1 MAETNVLERAG
12 SLAAEKL
19 KVIQAPAKE
28 KAEMESKAAI
38 EKEEQEKAKD
48 TNKLAVAEAQAK
60 EDERILTVEDKELS
74 EPELKRKAELLET
87 KKKKDESP
95 DEKIK
100 RVKEDSQR
108 RIDEIKSEMLMKE
121 NQSSER
127 LKKLEAELAELKRP
141 KVEEDAKAVSKREE
155 AERVAKYVEEDK
167 IKSREDRREM
177 TKEDLEEWYLEDP
190 LAATEWIQ
198 ERTARRVEERKALEA
213 NRTKETSKN
222 LADDFVKKQIESRNK
237 LVAKYPGVL
246 PSKEKLAS
254 FAGKTNADINK
265 ALCAENE
272 EFRICS
278 EIVAENPE
286 KYLQSENGPELV
298 MAEMDKRLSKNTGN
312 PGKKVVTL
320 TEEELEAKIQAEA
333 DRRARLDE
341 GITSTKGKRMEESK
355 GQKSESR
362 QRLEVVAKKAGIPME
377 ALDKTI
383 ERRRSI
389 AGASTYEDN
398 N

>member
-28 KAEMESKAAI
+28 KAEAEAKVAAENI
-38 EKEEQEKAKD
+38 EKQKKD
-48 TNKLAVAEAQAK
+48 EGNKLAVAEAQAK

-95 DEKIK
+95 DEKLK
-100 RVKEDSQR
+100 RIKEDSQR

-222 LADDFVKKQIESRNK
+222 LADDFLKKQIESRNK

-254 FAGKTNADINK
+254 FAGKTNAEINQ

-272 EFRICS
+272 EFKICS
-278 EIVAENPE
+278 EIVAENPK
-286 KYLQSENGPELV
+286 KYLESENGPELV

-355 GQKSESR
+355 GQKSELR
-362 QRLEVVAKKAGIPME
+362 QKQEAIAKKAGISVE

-389 AGASTYEDN
+389 AGASTFEDGN
-398 N
+398 